1 MLETDVL
8 ICFKVKIK
16 EKKKSLKLQKQTKRQ
31 TNYFK

>member
-8 ICFKVKIK
+8 IYFKVKIK
-16 EKKKSLKLQKQTKRQ
+16 EKKSLKLQKKTKRQ